1 MTPRHHPLQLPWV
14 RACRTL
20 PHATRTALRDFGQIV
35 RAYVPMFGRGLRF
48 YPTFEEEVEEIR
60 SLDIDVVTAE
70 LAVALAPVHGLTDR
84 REFRRTVGEQR
95 FLEAAPGDSPGH
107 GRIREL
113 FDDPDDF
120 RDRILEILTD
130 YWPQAFSKEWARL
143 EESILDRVESAGSQ
157 LATEGLE
164 SLLVSL
170 IPEVRVE
177 DAGRTVRFE
186 RPHRPRCRRGGPGR
200 RHSVPELLY
209 LAPRARRMR
218 PAMAA
223 DPHLSHPVAEGEKET
238 GRGPRQGAVNA

>member
-1 MTPRHHPLQLPWV
+1 
-14 RACRTL
+14 
-20 PHATRTALRDFGQIV
+20 
-35 RAYVPMFGRGLRF
+35 

-107 GRIREL
+107 ERIREL

-120 RDRILEILTD
+120 RDRILDILTD
-130 YWPQAFSKEWARL
+130 YWQQAFSKEWARL

-170 IPEVRVE
+170 IPEVRVD

-186 RPHRPRCRRGGPGR
+186 RPHRHDVDVAARGGVTLFP
-200 RHSVPELLY
+200 SFY
-209 LAPRARRMR
+209 TW
-218 PAMAA
+218 
-223 DPHLSHPVAEGEKET
+223 PHV
-238 GRGPRQGAVNA
+238 RV